1 MNPEIRE
8 RFIIT
13 ADDYGIRQTAE
24 PILRLVRAGK
34 LDRVAV
40 MIRYISPEEAQA
52 LLETGV
58 KIDLHLELIDIL
70 KSGEKMYDGVIKRG
84 INFVFRLGLG
94 IVTAKKAEEAWR
106 TQIDHFQELFG
117 RVPDGLDSHEH
128 LHYFPSFFRAC
139 ARLAEEYHIPF
150 IRFGREGLLPGLH
163 GSLTGKILHFF
174 SRRTQRPFAETHLT
188 TTDYVVSLD
197 WFSDFADFIT
207 HLPKEGT
214 IELVVHPER
223 DEDYDSILKHF

>member
-24 PILRLVRAGK
+24 PILRLVRASK
-34 LDRVAV
+34 IDRVAV
-40 MIRYISPEEAQA
+40 MIHYVSPDQARA

-70 KSGEKMYDGVIKRG
+70 KSGDKVYDNVIKRG

-94 IVTAKKAEEAWR
+94 IVTARKAEEEWR
-106 TQIDHFQELFG
+106 IQIERFRELFG

-139 ARLAEEYHIPF
+139 ACLAEEYHIPF

-174 SRRTQRPFAETHLT
+174 SRRTQVLFRETHLT

-197 WFSDFADFIT
+197 WFPDFRDFIT
-207 HLPKEGT
+207 YLPKEGT

-223 DEDYDSILKHF
+223 EEDYQSILKHF